1 MIPPELGGLAKPGRD
16 IRTQIISKMK
26 KYRLDILGISKCEWT
41 SYACET
47 RKDGS
52 VYLYEGDEDKLAV
65 LKKQLG
71 IIHEKTTA
79 YSLWGYL
86 DCPYN

>member
-1 MIPPELGGLAKPGRD
+1 MIPPELGGLTKPGRD

-26 KYRLDILGISKCEWT
+26 RYRLDILVISECGWT
-41 SYACET
+41 SYVCET

-65 LKKQLG
+65 LKKPLG
-71 IIHEKTTA
+71 IIHEKTSA
-79 YSLWGYL
+79 NSL
-86 DCPYN
+86 